1 VKEAPWFYA
10 VYLAMLLSAGA
21 VVLIPGAPLVTI
33 TMYVQIVAVTLL
45 PAALIFLILI
55 LNDEGFMGKHV
66 NTRWQNVVN
75 WSIVIGIIIVS
86 TLFAITTLFPRLFP
100 HA

>member
-1 VKEAPWFYA
+1 
-10 VYLAMLLSAGA
+10 MTLLTSGA
-21 VVLIPGAPLVTI
+21 VVLIPNAPLVQI

-55 LNDEGFMGKHV
+55 LNDEGFMGKYV
-66 NTRWQNVVN
+66 NTLWQNVVN

-86 TLFAITTLFPRLFP
+86 TIFALTTLFPNLLSKS
-100 HA
+100 

>member
-1 VKEAPWFYA
+1 
-10 VYLAMLLSAGA
+10 MLLSAGA

-55 LNDEGFMGKHV
+55 LNDEGFMGKYV
-66 NTRWQNVVN
+66 NTRGQNIAN
-75 WSIVIGIIIVS
+75 WSIVAGIIVISTVFAVS
-86 TLFAITTLFPRLFP
+86 TLFPKLFGVAP
-100 HA
+100 